1 LPPIGAR
8 RDRPRVYRRTVTRRD
23 ASLLLL
29 LSAIWGSS
37 FLFISLGVDE
47 LEPSVVVLGR
57 LLAGLAVLLPL
68 VAGMI
73 WMGVYPTP
81 FLERADVTLT
91 ALIETVERKSAQTFF
106 PLSIEDRPAAPADAA
121 GSSVAAAGAGAA
133 QPRE

>member
-1 LPPIGAR
+1 MVQRILFNSLTRPENSRLPDLSR
-8 RDRPRVYRRTVTRRD
+8 RE
-23 ASLLLL
+23 
-29 LSAIWGSS
+29 I
-37 FLFISLGVDE
+37 
-47 LEPSVVVLGR
+47 
-57 LLAGLAVLLPL
+57 AVLMPL

-73 WMGVYPTP
+73 WMGVYPKP

-106 PLSIEDRPAAPADAA
+106 PLSIEERPAAPADAA